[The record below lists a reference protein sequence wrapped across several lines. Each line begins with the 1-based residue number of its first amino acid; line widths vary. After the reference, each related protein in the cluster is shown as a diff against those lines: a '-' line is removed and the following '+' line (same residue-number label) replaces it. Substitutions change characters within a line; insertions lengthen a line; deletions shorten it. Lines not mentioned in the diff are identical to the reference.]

1 MYVDSPTRSVS
12 VTTWGAAGLA
22 EQPATLGG
30 QEVNVA
36 VRVLKIG
43 DTETELKGIPV
54 GREVTFSVTT

>member
-1 MYVDSPTRSVS
+1 MRSVS

-30 QEVNVA
+30 QEVIVA

-43 DTETELKGIPV
+43 DTETEMTGLPV
-54 GREVTFSVTT
+54 GREVSFSVAT